1 MKPQSD
7 DRQKMPLT
15 PINYRLAAIAI
26 CLLMA
31 GCQTH
36 RNLVEQAHS
45 HYWKGNFEQSAE
57 VLTQAIDRPKNDV
70 DVLKLDQAMIEFQR
84 GNLKESQALLRE
96 VRDSFDSPAVGKAA
110 RDTLSLLT
118 DDGTRMYVAEDHE
131 KVLLRVMLA
140 FSSLLQNDGDTVPFA
155 HQIGEQCE
163 RLLASR
169 PKVIDADVARD
180 AKAKAKSPTGAA
192 VAKNSEAPT
201 TEQGPL
207 GDNAVATVSFVESTD
222 ATKTIVKP
230 DLIRRELAVAP
241 LLRAIIRGQ
250 SLMNQDDQIR
260 NLQMANEWRPDSPF
274 LQQEYARA
282 TNGGQPPPGYGSV
295 YVFALVG
302 RGPQK
307 VESTERVSSTALL
320 VADQVLS
327 ATGKYTLP
335 PTIAPIKVARIKLSL
350 ISVDSLLVDVDGN
363 SLGSTET
370 IADIGRM
377 AVEIQ
382 NEQMPQIIG
391 RAVARRVAKKGLV
404 VAGKAAADAFKESGN
419 DLTSL
424 AYSVAG
430 VIWEATEQA
439 DLRAWTLLPGSIQVI
454 RVDVPV
460 GSHQLTLRPSCYG
473 RSVGKSFSVP
483 LTIQDGQTTFALASL
498 PDARSQ
504 GQIFVPER

>member
-110 RDTLSLLT
+110 RDTLSLMT

-192 VAKNSEAPT
+192 VA
-201 TEQGPL
+201 
-207 GDNAVATVSFVESTD
+207 
-222 ATKTIVKP
+222 
-230 DLIRRELAVAP
+230 
-241 LLRAIIRGQ
+241 
-250 SLMNQDDQIR
+250 
-260 NLQMANEWRPDSPF
+260 
-274 LQQEYARA
+274 
-282 TNGGQPPPGYGSV
+282 
-295 YVFALVG
+295 
-302 RGPQK
+302 
-307 VESTERVSSTALL
+307 
-320 VADQVLS
+320 
-327 ATGKYTLP
+327 
-335 PTIAPIKVARIKLSL
+335 
-350 ISVDSLLVDVDGN
+350 
-363 SLGSTET
+363 
-370 IADIGRM
+370 
-377 AVEIQ
+377 
-382 NEQMPQIIG
+382 
-391 RAVARRVAKKGLV
+391 
-404 VAGKAAADAFKESGN
+404 
-419 DLTSL
+419 
-424 AYSVAG
+424 
-430 VIWEATEQA
+430 
-439 DLRAWTLLPGSIQVI
+439 
-454 RVDVPV
+454 
-460 GSHQLTLRPSCYG
+460 
-473 RSVGKSFSVP
+473 
-483 LTIQDGQTTFALASL
+483 
-498 PDARSQ
+498 
-504 GQIFVPER
+504 